1 MITLKLRKTRQ
12 VPNRWHELD
21 EAQFVRLSGAI
32 ADFEAGV
39 TTFEQ
44 FKVMTVAA
52 ILDLKVNRLKMTDTL
67 FENLFRISEQLDF
80 PYRILEKDDRKEVEF
95 RICVNRQMVPKVK
108 QNKGYVFTVDSGMI
122 ETSIVSEQ
130 YVDALSVMKLYSSDH
145 SEQTLDMLVKV
156 LYCPLPYS
164 KENMQKVKLHQFTRE
179 QKLAAYY
186 NFRGLLEWIRKIDKY
201 DIIFNSAEDR
211 PGRSPLGME
220 GSLYSLSKAGYG
232 VFRDICKLDLFTYLD
247 LLMSMTIESIHSLK
261 GCGLKPTEIA
271 EKLNLTVGQISSV
284 AEL

>member
-39 TTFEQ
+39 TTFDQ

-80 PYRILEKDDRKEVEF
+80 PYRILEKEDRKEVEF
-95 RICVNRQMVPKVK
+95 RICVNRQMMPKVK

-179 QKLAAYY
+179 QKSAAYY
-186 NFRGLLEWIRKIDKY
+186 NFRGLLEWIRRIDKY
-201 DIIFNSAEDR
+201 NIIFNSAEDR

-247 LLMSMTIESIHSLK
+247 LLLSMTIESIHSLK

>member
-21 EAQFVRLSGAI
+21 EDQFVRLSGAI

-80 PYRILEKDDRKEVEF
+80 PYRILEKEDRKEVEF

-145 SEQTLDMLVKV
+145 SEQALDMLVKV
-156 LYCPLPYS
+156 LYSPLPYS

-186 NFRGLLEWIRKIDKY
+186 NFRGLLEWIRRIDKY

-247 LLMSMTIESIHSLK
+247 LLLSMTIESIHSLK

>member
-80 PYRILEKDDRKEVEF
+80 PYRILEKEDRKEVEF

-186 NFRGLLEWIRKIDKY
+186 NFRGLLEWIRRIDKY

-220 GSLYSLSKAGYG
+220 GSLYSLCKAGYG

-247 LLMSMTIESIHSLK
+247 LLLSMTIESIHSLK

>member
-52 ILDLKVNRLKMTDTL
+52 ILDLKVNRLKITDTL

-80 PYRILEKDDRKEVEF
+80 PYRILEKEDRKEVEF
-95 RICVNRQMVPKVK
+95 RICVNRQMMPKVK

-130 YVDALSVMKLYSSDH
+130 YVDAISVMKLYSSDH
-145 SEQTLDMLVKV
+145 SEQTLDMLVKI

-179 QKLAAYY
+179 QKLSAYY
-186 NFRGLLEWIRKIDKY
+186 NFRGLLEWIRRIDKY

-247 LLMSMTIESIHSLK
+247 LLLSMTIESIHSLK

-284 AEL
+284 VEL

>member
-80 PYRILEKDDRKEVEF
+80 PYRILEKEDRKEVEF
-95 RICVNRQMVPKVK
+95 RICVNRQMMPKVK

-145 SEQTLDMLVKV
+145 SEQALDMLVKV

-186 NFRGLLEWIRKIDKY
+186 NFRGLLEWIRRIDKY

-232 VFRDICKLDLFTYLD
+232 VYRDICKLDLFTYLD
-247 LLMSMTIESIHSLK
+247 LLLSMTIESIHSLK

>member
-1 MITLKLRKTRQ
+1 MITLKLKKKRQ
-12 VPNRWHELD
+12 VPNRWHELS
-21 EAQFVRLSGAI
+21 EQQFIRLAGAI
-32 ADFEAGV
+32 ADFAAG
-39 TTFEQ
+39 TTNFEQ

-52 ILDLKVNRLKMTDTL
+52 ILDLKVDRLKMSDTL

-80 PYRILEKDDRKEVEF
+80 PYRLHEKEDRKEVEF
-95 RICVNRQMVPKVK
+95 RICINRQMQPKVK

-130 YVDALSVMKLYSSDH
+130 YVDAISVMKLYSSDH
-145 SEQTLDMLVKV
+145 SEQALDMLVKV

-164 KENMQKVKLHQFTRE
+164 KENMQKVKVHQFKHN
-179 QKLAAYY
+179 QKLAVYY
-186 NFRGLLEWIRKIDKY
+186 NFRGLLEWIRRIDKY
-201 DIIFNSAEDR
+201 DIIFNSAEDK
-211 PGRSPLGME
+211 PGKSPIGME

-232 VFRDICKLDLFTYLD
+232 VFRDICKIDLFTYLD
-247 LLMSMTIESIHSLK
+247 LLLSQTIESIHTLK

>member
-1 MITLKLRKTRQ
+1 MITLKLCKTRQ
-12 VPNRWHELD
+12 VPNRWHELN

-80 PYRILEKDDRKEVEF
+80 PYNILEKKDRKEVEF
-95 RICVNRQMVPKVK
+95 RICVNRQMMPKVK

-186 NFRGLLEWIRKIDKY
+186 NFRGLLEWIRRIDKY
-201 DIIFNSAEDR
+201 DCCWF
-211 PGRSPLGME
+211 GRS
-220 GSLYSLSKAGYG
+220 
-232 VFRDICKLDLFTYLD
+232 R
-247 LLMSMTIESIHSLK
+247 
-261 GCGLKPTEIA
+261 
-271 EKLNLTVGQISSV
+271 
-284 AEL
+284 

>member
-1 MITLKLRKTRQ
+1 MITLKLKKTRQ
-12 VPNRWHELD
+12 VPNRWHELTED
-21 EAQFVRLSGAI
+21 QFVRLAGVI
-32 ADFEAGV
+32 ADFEAG
-39 TTFEQ
+39 TTNFEQ

-52 ILDLKVNRLKMTDTL
+52 ILDLKIDRLKMSDTL

-80 PYRILEKDDRKEVEF
+80 PYRLHEKEDRKEVEF
-95 RICVNRQMVPKVK
+95 RICVNRQMQPKVK

-122 ETSIVSEQ
+122 DTSIVSEQ
-130 YVDALSVMKLYSSDH
+130 YVDAISVMKLYSSDH
-145 SEQTLDMLVKV
+145 SEQALDMLVKV

-164 KENMQKVKLHQFTRE
+164 KENMQKVKLHQFSRN

-186 NFRGLLEWIRKIDKY
+186 NFRGLLEWIRRIDKY
-201 DIIFNSAEDR
+201 DIIFNSAEDK
-211 PGRSPLGME
+211 PGKSPIGME

-232 VFRDICKLDLFTYLD
+232 VFRDICKIDLFTYLD
-247 LLMSMTIESIHSLK
+247 LLLSQTIESIHTLK

-271 EKLNLTVGQISSV
+271 EKLNLTVGQIASV

>member
-145 SEQTLDMLVKV
+145 SEQALDMLVKV

-186 NFRGLLEWIRKIDKY
+186 NFRGLLEWIRRIDKY

-247 LLMSMTIESIHSLK
+247 LLLSMTIESIHSLK

>member
-39 TTFEQ
+39 TTFDQ

-80 PYRILEKDDRKEVEF
+80 PYRILEKEDRKEVEF
-95 RICVNRQMVPKVK
+95 RICVNRQMMPKVK

-164 KENMQKVKLHQFTRE
+164 KENMQKVKLHPFTRE

-186 NFRGLLEWIRKIDKY
+186 NFRGLLEWIRRIDKY
-201 DIIFNSAEDR
+201 NIIFNSAEDR

-247 LLMSMTIESIHSLK
+247 LLLSMTIESIHSLK

>member
-80 PYRILEKDDRKEVEF
+80 PYRILEKEDRKEVEF
-95 RICVNRQMVPKVK
+95 RICVNRQMMPKVK

-145 SEQTLDMLVKV
+145 SEQALDMLVKV

-186 NFRGLLEWIRKIDKY
+186 NFRGLLEWIRRIDKY

-232 VFRDICKLDLFTYLD
+232 VFRDICKVDLFTYLD
-247 LLMSMTIESIHSLK
+247 LLLSMTIESIHSLK

>member
-1 MITLKLRKTRQ
+1 MITLKLRKSRQ

-80 PYRILEKDDRKEVEF
+80 PYRILEKEDRKEVEF

-164 KENMQKVKLHQFTRE
+164 KENMQKVKRHQFTRE

-186 NFRGLLEWIRKIDKY
+186 NFRGLLEWIRRIDKY

-247 LLMSMTIESIHSLK
+247 LLLSMTIESIHSLK

>member
-12 VPNRWHELD
+12 IPNRWHELD
-21 EAQFVRLSGAI
+21 EGQFTRLCGAI
-32 ADFEAGV
+32 ASFEKGE

-52 ILDLKVNRLKMTDTL
+52 ILDLNISTLKMSDTL

-80 PYRILEKDDRKEVEF
+80 PYRIHEKEDRKEVEF
-95 RICVNRQMVPKVK
+95 RICVNRQMLPKVK
-108 QNKGYVFTVDSGMI
+108 QNKGYVFKVDSGMI

-130 YVDALSVMKLYSSDH
+130 YVDAISVMKLYSSDH
-145 SEQTLDMLVKV
+145 SEQALDMLVKV

-164 KENMQKVKLHQFTRE
+164 KDNMQKVKLHQFSRE

-186 NFRGLLEWIRKIDKY
+186 NFRGLLEWIRRIDKY

-232 VFRDICKLDLFTYLD
+232 VFRDICQIDLFTYLD
-247 LLMSMTIESIHSLK
+247 LLLSLTIESIHTLK
-261 GCGLKPTEIA
+261 GSGLKPTEIA

-284 AEL
+284 VEL

>member
-1 MITLKLRKTRQ
+1 MITLKLRKSRQ

-32 ADFEAGV
+32 AAFEAGI

-52 ILDLKVNRLKMTDTL
+52 ILDLKINKLNMTDTL

-80 PYRILEKDDRKEVEF
+80 PYRILEKEDRKEVEF
-95 RICVNRQMVPKVK
+95 RICVNRQMMPIVK

-130 YVDALSVMKLYSSDH
+130 YVDAISVMKLYSSDR
-145 SEQTLDMLVKV
+145 SDQALDMLVKV

-186 NFRGLLEWIRKIDKY
+186 NFRGLLEWIRRIDKY

-232 VFRDICKLDLFTYLD
+232 VLREICKLDLFTYLD
-247 LLMSMTIESIHSLK
+247 LLLSMTIESIHSLK

>member
-1 MITLKLRKTRQ
+1 MITLKLRKSRQ

-80 PYRILEKDDRKEVEF
+80 PYRILEKEDRKEVEF

-145 SEQTLDMLVKV
+145 SEQALDMLVKI

-186 NFRGLLEWIRKIDKY
+186 NFRGLLEWIRRIDKY

-211 PGRSPLGME
+211 QGRSPLGME

-247 LLMSMTIESIHSLK
+247 LLLSMTIESIHSLK

-284 AEL
+284 VEL

>member
-1 MITLKLRKTRQ
+1 MITLTLKKSRQ
-12 VPNRWHELD
+12 VPNRWHELN
-21 EAQFVRLSGAI
+21 EAQFVRLAGAI
-32 ADFEAGV
+32 ADFEAG
-39 TTFEQ
+39 TTNFEQ

-52 ILDLKVNRLKMTDTL
+52 ILDLKVDRLKMTDTL

-80 PYRILEKDDRKEVEF
+80 PYRLHEKEDRNEVEF
-95 RICVNRQMVPKVK
+95 RICINRQMQPKVK
-108 QNKGYVFTVDSGMI
+108 YNQGYVFTVDSGMI
-122 ETSIVSEQ
+122 ETSIVAEQ
-130 YVDALSVMKLYSSDH
+130 YVDAISVMKLYSSDH
-145 SEQTLDMLVKV
+145 SEQALDMLVKV

-164 KENMQKVKLHQFTRE
+164 KENMQKVKVHQFSRN

-186 NFRGLLEWIRKIDKY
+186 NFRGLLEWIRRIDKY
-201 DIIFNSAEDR
+201 DIIFNSAEDK
-211 PGRSPLGME
+211 PGKSPIGME

-232 VFRDICKLDLFTYLD
+232 VYRDICKIDLFTYLD
-247 LLMSMTIESIHSLK
+247 LLLSQTIESIYTLK

>member
-1 MITLKLRKTRQ
+1 MITLKLRKSRQ

-80 PYRILEKDDRKEVEF
+80 PYRILKKEDRKEVEF
-95 RICVNRQMVPKVK
+95 RICVNRQMMPKVK

-145 SEQTLDMLVKV
+145 SEQALDMLVKV

-186 NFRGLLEWIRKIDKY
+186 NFRGLLEWIRRIDKY

-247 LLMSMTIESIHSLK
+247 LLLSMTIESIHSLK

-284 AEL
+284 VEL

>member
-1 MITLKLRKTRQ
+1 MITLTLKKSRQ
-12 VPNRWHELD
+12 VPNRWHELN
-21 EAQFVRLSGAI
+21 EAQFVRLAGAI
-32 ADFEAGV
+32 ADFEAG
-39 TTFEQ
+39 TTNFEQ

-52 ILDLKVNRLKMTDTL
+52 ILDLKVDRLKMTDTL

-80 PYRILEKDDRKEVEF
+80 PYRLHEKEDRKEVEF
-95 RICVNRQMVPKVK
+95 RICINRQMQPKVK
-108 QNKGYVFTVDSGMI
+108 YNQGYVFTVDSGMI
-122 ETSIVSEQ
+122 ETSIVAEQ
-130 YVDALSVMKLYSSDH
+130 YVDAISVMKLYSSDH
-145 SEQTLDMLVKV
+145 SEQALDMLVKV

-164 KENMQKVKLHQFTRE
+164 KENMQKVKVHQFSRN

-186 NFRGLLEWIRKIDKY
+186 NFRGLLEWIRRIDKY
-201 DIIFNSAEDR
+201 DIIFNYAEDK
-211 PGRSPLGME
+211 PGKSPIGME

-232 VFRDICKLDLFTYLD
+232 VYRDICKIDLFTYLD
-247 LLMSMTIESIHSLK
+247 LLLSQTIESIHTLK

>member
-80 PYRILEKDDRKEVEF
+80 PYRILEKDNRKEVEF
-95 RICVNRQMVPKVK
+95 RICVNRQMMPKVK

-145 SEQTLDMLVKV
+145 SEQALDMLVKV

-164 KENMQKVKLHQFTRE
+164 KENMQKVNLHQFTRE

-186 NFRGLLEWIRKIDKY
+186 NFRGLLEWIRRIDKY

-247 LLMSMTIESIHSLK
+247 LLLSMTIESIHSLK

-284 AEL
+284 VEL

>member
-1 MITLKLRKTRQ
+1 MITLKLRKSRQ

-80 PYRILEKDDRKEVEF
+80 PYRILGKEDRKEVEF

-145 SEQTLDMLVKV
+145 SEQALDMLVKI

-186 NFRGLLEWIRKIDKY
+186 NFRGLLEWIRRIDKY
-201 DIIFNSAEDR
+201 DILFNSAEDR

-247 LLMSMTIESIHSLK
+247 LLLSMTIESIHSLK

-284 AEL
+284 VEL

>member
-80 PYRILEKDDRKEVEF
+80 PYRILEKEDRKEVEF
-95 RICVNRQMVPKVK
+95 RICVNRQMMPKVK

-186 NFRGLLEWIRKIDKY
+186 NFRGLLEWIRRIDKY

-247 LLMSMTIESIHSLK
+247 LLLSMTIESIHSLK

-284 AEL
+284 TEL

>member
-80 PYRILEKDDRKEVEF
+80 PYRILEKEDRKEVEF
-95 RICVNRQMVPKVK
+95 RICVNRQMMPKVK

-186 NFRGLLEWIRKIDKY
+186 NFRGLLEWIRRIDKY

-247 LLMSMTIESIHSLK
+247 LLLSMTIESIHSLK

-284 AEL
+284 VEL

>member
-21 EAQFVRLSGAI
+21 EAQFVRLCGAI
-32 ADFEAGV
+32 ADFESGV

-52 ILDLKVNRLKMTDTL
+52 ILDLKVSSLKMTDTL

-80 PYRILEKDDRKEVEF
+80 PYRIHEREDRKEVEF
-95 RICVNRQMVPKVK
+95 RICVNRQMLPKVK
-108 QNKGYVFTVDSGMI
+108 QNKGYVFNVDSGMI

-130 YVDALSVMKLYSSDH
+130 YVDAISVMKLYSSSRED
-145 SEQTLDMLVKV
+145 SALDMLVKV

-164 KENMQKVKLHQFTRE
+164 KENMQKVKLHQFSRA

-186 NFRGLLEWIRKIDKY
+186 NFRGLLEWIRRIDKY

-211 PGRSPLGME
+211 PGKSPLGME

-247 LLMSMTIESIHSLK
+247 LLLSMTIESIHSLK

-284 AEL
+284 IEL

>member
-1 MITLKLRKTRQ
+1 MITLKLRKSRQ

-32 ADFEAGV
+32 ADFEAGI

-52 ILDLKVNRLKMTDTL
+52 ILDLKINKLKMTDTL

-80 PYRILEKDDRKEVEF
+80 PYRILEKEDRKEVEL
-95 RICVNRQMVPKVK
+95 RICVNRQMMPKVK

-130 YVDALSVMKLYSSDH
+130 YVDAISVMKLYSSDR
-145 SEQTLDMLVKV
+145 SDQTLDMLVKV

-186 NFRGLLEWIRKIDKY
+186 NFRGLLEWIRRIDKY

-232 VFRDICKLDLFTYLD
+232 VYRDICKLDLFTYLD
-247 LLMSMTIESIHSLK
+247 LLLSMTIESIHSLK

>member
-44 FKVMTVAA
+44 FKVITVAA

-80 PYRILEKDDRKEVEF
+80 PYRILEKEDRKEVEF
-95 RICVNRQMVPKVK
+95 RICVNRQMMPKVK

-130 YVDALSVMKLYSSDH
+130 YVDALSIMKLYSSDH
-145 SEQTLDMLVKV
+145 SEQALDMLVKV

-164 KENMQKVKLHQFTRE
+164 KENMQKLKLHQFTRE

-186 NFRGLLEWIRKIDKY
+186 NFRGLLEWIRRIDKY

-247 LLMSMTIESIHSLK
+247 LLLSMTIESIHSLK

-284 AEL
+284 VEL

>member
-1 MITLKLRKTRQ
+1 MITLKLLKTRQ

-44 FKVMTVAA
+44 FKVMTIAA

-80 PYRILEKDDRKEVEF
+80 PYRILEKEDRKEVEF
-95 RICVNRQMVPKVK
+95 RICVNRQMMPKVK

-130 YVDALSVMKLYSSDH
+130 YVDALAVMKLYSSDH
-145 SEQTLDMLVKV
+145 SEQALDMLVKV

-186 NFRGLLEWIRKIDKY
+186 NFRGLLEWIRRIDKY

-247 LLMSMTIESIHSLK
+247 LLLSMTIESIHSLK

-284 AEL
+284 VEL

>member
-1 MITLKLRKTRQ
+1 MITLKLKKTRQ
-12 VPNRWHELD
+12 VPNRWHELNED
-21 EAQFVRLSGAI
+21 QFVRLAGVI
-32 ADFEAGV
+32 ADFEAG
-39 TTFEQ
+39 TTNFEQ

-52 ILDLKVNRLKMTDTL
+52 ILDLKVDRLKMSDTL

-80 PYRILEKDDRKEVEF
+80 PYRLHEKEDRKEVEF
-95 RICVNRQMVPKVK
+95 RICINRQMQPKVK

-130 YVDALSVMKLYSSDH
+130 YVDAISVMKLYSSDH
-145 SEQTLDMLVKV
+145 SEQALDMLVKI

-164 KENMQKVKLHQFTRE
+164 KENMQKVKLHQFSRD

-201 DIIFNSAEDR
+201 DIIFNSAEDK
-211 PGRSPLGME
+211 PGKSPIGME

-232 VFRDICKLDLFTYLD
+232 VFRDICKIDLFTYLD
-247 LLMSMTIESIHSLK
+247 LLLSQTIESIHTLK

>member
-1 MITLKLRKTRQ
+1 MITLKLRKSRQ

-80 PYRILEKDDRKEVEF
+80 PYRILEKEYRKEVEF
-95 RICVNRQMVPKVK
+95 RICVNRQMMSKVK
-108 QNKGYVFTVDSGMI
+108 QNNGYVFTVDSGMI

-186 NFRGLLEWIRKIDKY
+186 NFRGLLEWIRRIDKY

-247 LLMSMTIESIHSLK
+247 LLLSMTIESIHSLK

-284 AEL
+284 TEL

>member
-1 MITLKLRKTRQ
+1 MITLKLRKSRQ

-80 PYRILEKDDRKEVEF
+80 PYRILEKEDRKEVEF
-95 RICVNRQMVPKVK
+95 RICVNRQMMPKVK

-145 SEQTLDMLVKV
+145 SEQALDMLVKV

-186 NFRGLLEWIRKIDKY
+186 NFRGLLEWIRRIDKY
-201 DIIFNSAEDR
+201 DIIFNSAEDH

-247 LLMSMTIESIHSLK
+247 LLLSMTIESIHSLK

-284 AEL
+284 VEL

>member
-80 PYRILEKDDRKEVEF
+80 PYRILEKEDRKEVEF
-95 RICVNRQMVPKVK
+95 RICVNRQMMPKVK

-186 NFRGLLEWIRKIDKY
+186 NFRGLLEWIRRIDKY

-247 LLMSMTIESIHSLK
+247 LLLSMTIESIHSLK

>member
-1 MITLKLRKTRQ
+1 MITLKLRKSRQ

-80 PYRILEKDDRKEVEF
+80 PYRILEKEDRKEVEF
-95 RICVNRQMVPKVK
+95 RICVNRQMMPKVK

-156 LYCPLPYS
+156 LYSPLPYS

-186 NFRGLLEWIRKIDKY
+186 NFRGLLEWIRRIDKY

-247 LLMSMTIESIHSLK
+247 LLLSMTIESIHSLK